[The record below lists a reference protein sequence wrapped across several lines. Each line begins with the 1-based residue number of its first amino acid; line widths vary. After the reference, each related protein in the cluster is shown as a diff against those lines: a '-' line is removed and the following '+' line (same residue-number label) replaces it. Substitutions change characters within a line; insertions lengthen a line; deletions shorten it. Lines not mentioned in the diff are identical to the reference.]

1 VKKHEPFLIPDT
13 NGASYGN
20 VGLGE
25 GRLFLP
31 RLLEAD
37 AQRGHLSDEEERRRW
52 EVVRKWAALETSG
65 QLHRRTEKKL
75 QGEFLKDIF
84 GTVLGY
90 RFFADS
96 PAQWDLDTPFS
107 VNGGEADAALG
118 RFAAEGRDPPVAVME
133 LKGPTVNLDRDRFD
147 GRTPVKQ
154 CWEYMHAVPCPWG
167 ILCNYVSLR
176 LYHRDHTPK
185 VFEHFTLQD
194 LANDRQ
200 RFRDFVW
207 VLGHEGLLPLLRDR
221 KSRALDLLDQ
231 TDNRQREVGRELY
244 EKYHEY
250 RQRLVGHLRCPPHG
264 KSLDD
269 AIRIAQRLLDRIIFV
284 AFCEDRQLL
293 PRDCLKQAYELKRPF
308 SREPNPRWRNY
319 RDLFESIDKGNSE
332 GDISPYDGGLFEHA
346 PGVDDLDLADAWT
359 AFFHEISLYDF
370 HHEVNVEVLG
380 HLFEQSITDLEAM
393 RAAPPPSGE
402 AAAKSLGKRKREGI
416 YYTPQPITRTI
427 VEQTVGAVLNERFD
441 ALARRHRV
449 DPEAEP
455 SEKTLADWLKFQQ
468 ARLDVLRGLR
478 VCDMA
483 CGSGAFLIQAFDF
496 LEDTYLDVVD
506 ALNLRK
512 GKDLAVLREQVRGW
526 ILSDNLFGV
535 DKSEEAVEI
544 TRLALWIRTAEKG
557 KPLTNLS
564 GNIQCGNS
572 LVDDPKVDSG
582 AFDWAARFPRVFAEG
597 GFDCIVSNPPYVK
610 LQNFRRSQPA
620 LAPYLAARYRSAKT
634 GNFDLYLPFIER
646 GLELLR
652 PEGRLGFI
660 APSLW
665 LFNEYGEGLRGLVAE
680 GRTLE
685 RVIDFKSHQVF
696 ADATTYT
703 ALQFFARRRHEAILA
718 ADAGDG
724 RLDALIFF
732 PVSYHDLGTGSWPLL
747 ESRDQKILEKMR
759 SKGVTLGDAT
769 EQIFQGLIT
778 SADAVYHLRRIAPG
792 LYWSHALNAEVEL
805 EDEIMKPLVSG
816 EDVGPFLARVG
827 EKFLLFPYLVTADE
841 RRLLTAKEM
850 AKQYKRAWKYLKR
863 NETLLRGRESGRF
876 DDDQWW
882 RFGRNQSIDK
892 QERPKIAVPRLLL
905 HLRAVADREGRLY
918 LDNVDVGGVLVSAK
932 WNLDYITGI
941 LNSRACDFA
950 WRLTSKP
957 FRGEYRSANKQF
969 IAPLPVPKARD
980 PKPVATLAHQLSDL
994 AAQRL
999 EVCRGVYRRFQ
1010 VDLPPKELVSMSP
1023 LLPDL
1028 PGKLEAFERLPMG
1041 ELIEA
1046 LESFAKRRFKPAERT
1061 AWDEFLLPQAQAVAA
1076 LDRQIADA
1084 TAELNKRVYALYG
1097 LDGDDVKRVEEAAGA
1112 DDPPRK

>member
-1 VKKHEPFLIPDT
+1 M
-13 NGASYGN
+13 
-20 VGLGE
+20 
-25 GRLFLP
+25 
-31 RLLEAD
+31 
-37 AQRGHLSDEEERRRW
+37 
-52 EVVRKWAALETSG
+52 VRKWAALATSG
-65 QLHRRTEKKL
+65 QLDRRTEKKL

-96 PAQWDLDTPFS
+96 PTQWDLETPFS
-107 VNGGEADAALG
+107 VDGGEADAALG
-118 RFAAEGRDPPVAVME
+118 RFAAEGRDPPVAVIE
-133 LKGPTVNLDRDRFD
+133 LKGPTANLDRDRFD

-154 CWEYMHAVPCPWG
+154 CWEYMHAVPCAWG
-167 ILCNYVSLR
+167 ILCNYVSFR

-185 VFEHFTLQD
+185 VFEHFTLD
-194 LANDRQ
+194 ELATDRQ

-207 VLGHEGLLPLLRDR
+207 VLGREGLLPLLRDR

-244 EKYHEY
+244 EKYHAY
-250 RQRLVGHLRCPPHG
+250 RQMLVDHLRRPPHE
-264 KSLDD
+264 KSLDNS
-269 AIRIAQRLLDRIIFV
+269 IRIAQRLLDRIIFV
-284 AFCEDRQLL
+284 AFCEDRELL
-293 PRDCLKQAYELKRPF
+293 PAHCLKRAYELKRPF

-319 RDLFESIDKGNSE
+319 RDLFENINGGNPES
-332 GDISPYDGGLFEHA
+332 DISPYDGGLFEHT
-346 PGVDDLDLADAWT
+346 PGIDDLDLADAWT

-380 HLFEQSITDLEAM
+380 HLFEQSITDLETL
-393 RAAPPPSGE
+393 RAAPPALGE

-416 YYTPQPITRTI
+416 YYTPQPITRYI
-427 VEQTVGAVLNERFD
+427 VEQTVGVVLNERFD

-468 ARLDVLRGLR
+468 ARLEVLRGLC

-483 CGSGAFLIQAFDF
+483 CGSGAFLIQAFNF
-496 LEDTYLDVVD
+496 LEDTYLEVVD

-512 GKDLAVLREQVRGW
+512 GKDLAALREQVRGW
-526 ILSDNLFGV
+526 ILRDNLFGV

-544 TRLALWIRTAEKG
+544 TRLALWLRTAERG

-564 GNIQCGNS
+564 ENIRCGNS

-582 AFDWAARFPRVFAEG
+582 AFDWTAKFPRVFAEG
-597 GFDCIVSNPPYVK
+597 GFDCIISNPPYVK
-610 LQNFRRSQPA
+610 LQNFRRSDPA
-620 LAPYLAARYRSAKT
+620 LAPYLAERYRSAKT
-634 GNFDLYLPFIER
+634 GNFDMYLAFIER

-660 APSLW
+660 APSVW

-685 RVIDFKSHQVF
+685 RFIDFKSHQVF

-703 ALQFFARRRHEAILA
+703 ALQFFSRRRHDAILA

-724 RLDALIFF
+724 RLDTLIFY
-732 PVSYHDLGTGSWPLL
+732 PVPYHDLGTGAWPLL
-747 ESRDQKILEKMR
+747 ESGDQKILEKMR
-759 SKGVTLGDAT
+759 SKSVTLGDAT

-778 SADAVYHLRRIAPG
+778 SADTVYHLRRIAPG
-792 LYWSHALNAEVEL
+792 RYWSLALNAEVEL

-827 EKFLLFPYLVTADE
+827 EEFLLFPYLVTSDE
-841 RRLLTAKEM
+841 CRLLTAKEM
-850 AKQYKRAWKYLKR
+850 AKQYKRAWKYLRSLEK
-863 NETLLRGRESGRF
+863 LLRGREHDKMDHDEWYGYVYPK
-876 DDDQWW
+876 
-882 RFGRNQSIDK
+882 NLDK
-892 QERPKIAVPRLLL
+892 QKRPKIAVPRLLL

-932 WNLDYITGI
+932 WNLDYVTGI

-950 WRLTSKP
+950 WRLTAKP

-980 PKPVATLAHQLSDL
+980 PKPVAALARQLSDL
-994 AAQRL
+994 AAKRL
-999 EVCRGVYRRFQ
+999 EVSHSVHRRFQ
-1010 VDLPPKELVSMSP
+1010 VDLPPKELVATSP
-1023 LLPDL
+1023 LPPDL
-1028 PGKLEAFERLPMG
+1028 PGKLEAFERLPMS
-1041 ELIEA
+1041 ELINA
-1046 LESFAKRRFKPAERT
+1046 LESFANRRFKPAERT
-1061 AWDEFLLPQAQAVAA
+1061 AWDEFLQPQAQAVAA

-1097 LDGDDVKRVEEAAGA
+1097 LDGDDVQTHRRVGRRGHGLTILRTILSTAAY
-1112 DDPPRK
+1112 R